1 MSAEGVDLR
10 QLQQFLYRLITA
22 PGGVAEGLAQEVA
35 LPGGSLD
42 RLVIGDV
49 RMSPADRVEVYA
61 NGYFY
66 RILDVLREDYP
77 ATLAVAGDDHFH
89 NLATGYL
96 IDYPPTQPSIY
107 FAGLNFAAYL
117 ATHPLRARFPFIADL
132 ARLERATLESFH
144 AADTPV
150 LDAAAMRALSPT
162 EWPALTIRLHPA
174 TRLIDSE
181 WRVDAVLRAIEDGV
195 SWSHPDRDDTTIV
208 VWRRDNRAYYRA
220 IEMAE
225 GEALRAA
232 NDDKGVSFAA
242 ICESIAACANAE
254 DDAAALI
261 NRLLARWLLDGLLF
275 RTSA

>member
-1 MSAEGVDLR
+1 MSAEGVDLKH
-10 QLQQFLYRLITA
+10 LQQFLYRLITA

-35 LPGGSLD
+35 LPDGGLGQ
-42 RLVIGDV
+42 LVIGED
-49 RMSPADRVEVYA
+49 RMSPVERVEVYA

-66 RILDVLREDYP
+66 RILEVLKEDYP

-96 IDYPPTQPSIY
+96 IDYPPAQPSIH

-117 ATHPLRARFPFIADL
+117 ATHPLRARWPFVADL

-144 AADTPV
+144 AAGAPT
-150 LDAAAMRALSPT
+150 LEAHAMRALSPA

-181 WRVDAVLRAIEDGV
+181 WRVDTVLRAVEDGV
-195 SWSHPDRDDTTIV
+195 AWSPPERDDATIV
-208 VWRRDNRAYYRA
+208 VWRNDNRVYYRA
-220 IEMAE
+220 TEAAE
-225 GEALRAA
+225 GEALRSA
-232 NDDKGVSFAA
+232 NDNSGVPFAT
-242 ICESIAACANAE
+242 ICESIASHASAD

-261 NRLLARWLLDGLLF
+261 NRLLARWLLDALLL
-275 RTSA
+275 RTME